1 MVRDDNM
8 VSADELSLDALSS
21 ACRTIFQM
29 RLPESGRPGWG
40 VRMRERFG
48 YYTPDEF
55 YEAILL
61 SLVHPGVDWLDVGCS
76 HELFP
81 SNRKLAQVLS
91 ARCGWLTRND
101 PDPAIHRNS
110 WLHHR
115 EQCGIEDFETDRRF
129 DLISMRMVAEH
140 IADPDATV
148 AKFGSLARPGGRVV
162 VYTVSRWSPV
172 SLLAAATATS
182 FHRAV
187 KRVAWNTL
195 DDDTF
200 PSVFKMNTRAA
211 LRRVFG
217 AHGFAEE
224 SFLRLNDCRTLAGWR
239 STAFAELVCER
250 ALRTVGLPYPEA
262 CILGVYRREAAD
274 TAR

>member
-1 MVRDDNM
+1 MSDAPERSRKITGGKPGLPQERPENAALSVGAPMVRDGNM
-8 VSADELSLDALSS
+8 ALADELSLDALSS
-21 ACRTIFQM
+21 ACRTIFEM
-29 RLPESGRPGWG
+29 RLPEAGRPGWG

-48 YYTPDEF
+48 YYTPDEV

-61 SLVHPGVDWLDVGCS
+61 SLVRPGIDWLDVGCG

-91 ARCGWLTRND
+91 ARCGSLTGID
-101 PDPAIHRNS
+101 PDPAIHPNS

-129 DLISMRMVAEH
+129 DLVSMRMVAEH

-162 VYTVSRWSPV
+162 VYTVSRWAPV
-172 SLLAAATATS
+172 SLLAAATPTS

-187 KRVAWNTL
+187 KRAVWNTP

-200 PSVFKMNTRAA
+200 PTLFKMNTRAA

-217 AHGFAEE
+217 AHGFP
-224 SFLRLNDCRTLAGWR
+224 RK
-239 STAFAELVCER
+239 AFCV
-250 ALRTVGLPYPEA
+250 
-262 CILGVYRREAAD
+262 
-274 TAR
+274 